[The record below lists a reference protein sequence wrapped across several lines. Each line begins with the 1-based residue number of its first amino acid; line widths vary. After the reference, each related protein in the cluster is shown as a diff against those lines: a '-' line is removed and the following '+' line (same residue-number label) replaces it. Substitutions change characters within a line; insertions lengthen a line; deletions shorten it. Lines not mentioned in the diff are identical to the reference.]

1 MNYVEGKLN
10 GIPTVSKLMDE
21 VKKCE
26 NGLDSKL
33 GKDDLVAGENINIEK
48 VKDKVIISAIGG
60 SSEYIAGDGI
70 HIRNNIISFD
80 NHKLDNYATKE
91 EIPDISGL
99 ATKEELSAVEAQ
111 IPDVSQFITDEQVAE
126 EYLSKTDA
134 SSTYATKNDIPDV
147 SDFVTNE
154 NLDTTLQDYA
164 KESEIPT
171 DYVVKST
178 KIGGVEIQDGIDTI
192 KNLRYETL
200 TKEVVNLSILDTP
213 NWNTLYELNPDI
225 EEILYETNDGNTMF
239 QFNYSSIEEDI
250 YTSVLE
256 FTITLDNWDSF
267 YIIFNKEFTNQ
278 GVYGDYT
285 FHPNQWYYIIGY
297 GDSAVIEESTTP
309 EVEIDNNNIIEDKE
323 DFFYCLVNKETQ
335 IETIDK
341 TLQDTKEDLPNW
353 VYNKETT
360 SKYIYGIED
369 GKEYKVN
376 FDVNNYLSDLSTFG
390 DNNTFYDDSNTYLK
404 GYQTSPAT
412 LRINFNDITYWFILD
427 VTDTINYGAWRKG
440 TNNGSNINYDA
451 YTPEELANVT
461 FTLDI
466 TKVPSDVT
474 LLNYFKNIILNEDGS
489 EVNELIDGNTYKV
502 NFTNNQAFI
511 DLLEYYFDN
520 ITSGGLEIYN
530 PNVDTNSIRIWNAT
544 GGTYGLQLKIFNSYS
559 RTSNYYYFMQ
569 ELGSNYPGRWYSQS
583 YRANSYV
590 YAREALEDVY
600 FTISRDAIIDETLLR
615 KIITNLDGS
624 PIVEDHEETKTT
636 ITTLKEQF
644 NNYKDWIYEQNGVGI
659 LDIPKWEQ
667 FEGIEYKIIYEEPS
681 SKEISCQV
689 NPFGTIMITIY
700 DTTSNKGYIIFNE
713 DYETKDSTY
722 KANTW
727 YCWDLSSFIRET
739 VECNTPNIT
748 LEEEYVL
755 DRQLLNAIYGE
766 KTLSLGQKI
775 NNIDKAIS
783 NIEPLKDK
791 IYDGVNATLE
801 DGKSYNLS
809 DDYTD
814 FFNKYT
820 GINST
825 ILYGTMPDVD
835 PKSGSGEFGNTKS
848 GVETVEITCIN
859 LYTDTPFII
868 RDGEE
873 SGVLKAG
880 SIGLLGSTCIE
891 LYTTEGTLTYYKGD
905 TSWTYDKQEI
915 PLENI
920 PPLVLDYSLIKN
932 EEMLRDFLKLEDT
945 LQTLEEKFNE
955 VENTPLKDKIYT
967 TVEATNLVNEQEYAF
982 KENIDDF
989 FTKGYEYQDIYD
1001 INGGGVI
1008 PVQTLGKA
1016 PSIEIEPEQEYITF
1030 ITYNWASDFDIT
1042 VKYIE
1047 LHTNTYIYYYNEN
1060 ENIWN
1065 VDGEPMTPPNL
1076 VYNSEYVLNE
1086 DMLKDIL
1093 NLITPQTLEQK
1104 LDSIEAPYSIVDFE
1118 ETSGTLESITV
1129 KSKETGE
1136 ETTLTVGGGGKQL
1149 YQHNL
1154 ILGMISNLNIT
1165 LQIINDSNEYINTW
1179 GKLATYLTS
1188 NGFVDANGTYGKC
1201 YHCSGYNIS
1210 ANVVYCGI
1218 HRKTEENKMFILG
1231 NNGNFTTMSFNTDDT
1246 INDTIVAL

>member
-10 GIPTVSKLMDE
+10 EIPTVSELMDE

-26 NGLDSKL
+26 DGLDSKL
-33 GKDDLVAGENINIEK
+33 GKNDLIAGENINIEK

-70 HIRNNIISFD
+70 NIRNNIISFD

-111 IPDVSQFITDEQVAE
+111 IPDVSQFITDEEVAE

-171 DYVVKST
+171 DYVTKST
-178 KIGGVEIQDGIDTI
+178 KIGNVEIQDGINDI

-200 TKEVVNLSILDTP
+200 IKEVVNLSILDTP

-278 GVYGDYT
+278 DVYGDYT
-285 FHPNQWYYIIGY
+285 FHPNQWYYVIGY

-309 EVEIDNNNIIEDKE
+309 EVEIDDNNIIEDKE

-404 GYQTSPAT
+404 GYQTSSAT
-412 LRINFNDITYWFILD
+412 LRINFNNITYWFILD

-466 TKVPSDVT
+466 TKVPSDAT

-502 NFTNNQAFI
+502 NFNNNQAFI

-569 ELGSNYPGRWYSQS
+569 ELGSNYPGRWYRQS

-825 ILYGTMPDVD
+825 IFYGTMPDVE
-835 PKSGSGEFGNTKS
+835 PKSGSGEFGNTKN

-859 LYTDTPFII
+859 LYTDTPFI

-873 SGVLKAG
+873 SGVLKEG
-880 SIGLLGSTCIE
+880 SISLLGSTCIE

-920 PPLVLDYSLIKN
+920 PPLVLDSSLIKN

-1001 INGGGVI
+1001 INNGSEVI
-1008 PVQTLGKA
+1008 PVQPLGKA

-1104 LDSIEAPYSIVDFE
+1104 LDSIEAPYSIVDYQ
-1118 ETSGTLESITV
+1118 ETSGTLNSITV

-1136 ETTLTVGGGGKQL
+1136 ETTLNVGGGGKQL
-1149 YQHNL
+1149 YQHN
-1154 ILGMISNLNIT
+1154 IT
-1165 LQIINDSNEYINTW
+1165 LKNTSGGTRFAIAIIIINDSATQFDAISTCKYIYDC
-1179 GKLATYLTS
+1179 GKTS
-1188 NGFVDANGTYGKC
+1188 ESNFYN
-1201 YHCSGYNIS
+1201 CSGRMTGGNSGIAVGCYCTSGTQPTANFFIMNINS
-1210 ANVVYCGI
+1210 FVQLTAETATDNVI
-1218 HRKTEENKMFILG
+1218 
-1231 NNGNFTTMSFNTDDT
+1231 
-1246 INDTIVAL
+1246 AL